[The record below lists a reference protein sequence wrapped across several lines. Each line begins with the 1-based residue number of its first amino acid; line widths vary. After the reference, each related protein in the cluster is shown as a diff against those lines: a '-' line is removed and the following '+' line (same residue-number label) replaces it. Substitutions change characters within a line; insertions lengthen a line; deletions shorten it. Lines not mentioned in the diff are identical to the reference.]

1 MVRLTDRPDMTLDV
15 YRGSKTTIQCNA
27 TITPH
32 LKSTK
37 NLNRKAA
44 FGRPA
49 IKITGG
55 GGGGGV
61 EGVDQPSPLG
71 LTWFLR
77 HLVVWFAWKIP
88 NS

>member
-55 GGGGGV
+55 GGGGGGGRPTLALRSDLVPQTLSCLVCV
-61 EGVDQPSPLG
+61 EDS
-71 LTWFLR
+71 
-77 HLVVWFAWKIP
+77 
-88 NS
+88 